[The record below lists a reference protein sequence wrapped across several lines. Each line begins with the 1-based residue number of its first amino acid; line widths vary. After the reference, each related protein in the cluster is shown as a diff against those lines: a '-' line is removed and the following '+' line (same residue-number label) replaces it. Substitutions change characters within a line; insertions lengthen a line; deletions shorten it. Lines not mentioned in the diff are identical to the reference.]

1 MKYDRGI
8 GERELKYAKKATYT
22 VHFKNGTKKV
32 INLNSKISQLNL
44 LFVKDIKK
52 IDVDV
57 KTGSKSESG

>member
-1 MKYDRGI
+1 M
-8 GERELKYAKKATYT
+8 EQ
-22 VHFKNGTKKV
+22 KV

-57 KTGSKSESG
+57 KTGSKSESE